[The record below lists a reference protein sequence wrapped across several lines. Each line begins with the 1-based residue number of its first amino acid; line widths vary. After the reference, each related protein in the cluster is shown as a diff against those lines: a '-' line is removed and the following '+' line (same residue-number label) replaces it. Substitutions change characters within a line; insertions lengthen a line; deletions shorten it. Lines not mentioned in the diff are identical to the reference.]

1 VKYQPGT
8 LLAKGI
14 YAKGSRGDAETRS
27 GEEKELTAEVA
38 TAGPPAAI
46 VLQPDRAKLA
56 ADGADLSVVAVK
68 IVDAAG
74 RLAPLADDEVSF
86 SVTGPGKILG
96 VGNGDPSSHES
107 DKVPHRKAF
116 NGLCMVLVQTSGW
129 SGVITLKAEARGLKS
144 AVAMLRGE

>member
-1 VKYQPGT
+1 M
-8 LLAKGI
+8 
-14 YAKGSRGDAETRS
+14 
-27 GEEKELTAEVA
+27 
-38 TAGPPAAI
+38 
-46 VLQPDRAKLA
+46 
-56 ADGADLSVVAVK
+56 K

-144 AVAMLRGE
+144 AVAMLRGNKRARKPGSVPARKWAPCRWRRSKPDWA